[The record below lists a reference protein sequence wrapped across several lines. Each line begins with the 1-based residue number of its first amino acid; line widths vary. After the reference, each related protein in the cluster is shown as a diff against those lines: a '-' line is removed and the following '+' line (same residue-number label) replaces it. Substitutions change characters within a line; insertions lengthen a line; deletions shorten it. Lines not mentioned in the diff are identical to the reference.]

1 MGLETLPE
9 IESFHKLPRS
19 VIVKAGSSTYDER
32 QGATLRGIVI
42 NNSGHAIRDIWV
54 RAIILDEQSIPVMS
68 TGVTPEPGVL
78 HQGGIASFS
87 VQVENYARK
96 ISNCHL
102 TVDWKF
108 DDRE

>member
-1 MGLETLPE
+1 MGLETFPE
-9 IESFHKLPRS
+9 IESFNKLPRQ
-19 VIVKAGSSTYDER
+19 VIVKAGSSTYDE
-32 QGATLRGIVI
+32 QDGARLRGIVI

-54 RAIILDEQSIPVMS
+54 RAIVLDENSIPVVS
-68 TGVTPEPGVL
+68 TGVTPEPSLL

>member
-1 MGLETLPE
+1 MGLETFPE
-9 IESFHKLPRS
+9 IESFNKLPRQ
-19 VIVKAGSSTYDER
+19 VIVKAGSSTYDESE
-32 QGATLRGIVI
+32 GARLRGIVI
-42 NNSGHAIRDIWV
+42 NNSGHAIKDIWV
-54 RAIILDEQSIPVMS
+54 RAIVLDDHSIPVMS
-68 TGVTPEPGVL
+68 TGVTPEPSGL

-87 VQVENYARK
+87 VQVENYAKK